1 MDRDEVKNL
10 FDLDKI
16 YIEAFFNTCPFTLSS
31 LRNQKRDQPLIFYRH
46 LGLFWIWLS
55 GETLE
60 QTGLYFNKHHAT
72 VLHSIE
78 NVIIEKNTTYLHK
91 IEKLL
96 LENKNLS
103 ESNND
108 FICKIMDSKFAE
120 NQTKLISKINLLE
133 DRFLAIGKE
142 ITLMKN
148 EL

>member
-10 FDLDKI
+10 FGLDKI

-31 LRNQKRDQPLIFYRH
+31 LRNQKKEQPLIFYRQ

-60 QTGLYFNKHHAT
+60 QTGLYFNKHHTT

-108 FICKIMDSKFAE
+108 FICKIMGSKFAE
-120 NQTKLISKINLLE
+120 NQTKLISKVNLLE
-133 DRFLAIGKE
+133 DRLLAIGKE
-142 ITLMKN
+142 ITLIKK